1 MPVARYT
8 KRLRPNNKI
17 GMTVLQNDPHSVLS
31 LTATELLYADAKV
44 IAKSPYHLHQACQVN
59 ISAHYAKPAF
69 MYVVNAASEKKR
81 GNPVEESL
89 PTYFRDFC
97 ANPHSNTYTLEFVD
111 TETVRWSDTVNQL
124 SYDRHVSWL
133 IKPVEEIAREL
144 AGALRATVKECKLVT
159 VRGAEPFISV
169 SLSPI

>member
-1 MPVARYT
+1 
-8 KRLRPNNKI
+8 
-17 GMTVLQNDPHSVLS
+17 MTVLQNDPHSVLS

-44 IAKSPYHLHQACQVN
+44 IAKSPYRLHRACQVN

-69 MYVVNAASEKKR
+69 MYTVNAVREKER

-89 PTYFRDFC
+89 NRYYREFC
-97 ANPHSNTYTLEFVD
+97 ANPNSNTYTLEFVNP
-111 TETVRWSDTVNQL
+111 ETVRWSDTVNQL

-144 AGALRATVKECKLVT
+144 ARALRATVKECKLVV

-169 SLSPI
+169 SLCPI